1 MKSLIYSGS
10 IVGDKH
16 FHNLKATPRD
26 FVIFFL
32 IYRNKGFDE
41 KYHPIAPLNRSLDID
56 ILYKI
61 SC

>member
-16 FHNLKATPRD
+16 FENLKATLRD
-26 FVIFFL
+26 FFIFFL

-41 KYHPIAPLNRSLDID
+41 KYHPIAHLIRSLNIE
-56 ILYKI
+56 L
-61 SC
+61 